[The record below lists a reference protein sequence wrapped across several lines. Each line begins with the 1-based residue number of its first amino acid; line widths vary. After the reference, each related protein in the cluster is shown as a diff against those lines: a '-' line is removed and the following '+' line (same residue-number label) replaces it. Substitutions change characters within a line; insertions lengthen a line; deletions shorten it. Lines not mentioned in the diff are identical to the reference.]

1 MITFQDIAVTLRR
14 LLRWKTLFYDALLP
28 VLSRLGPAASARVL
42 AALGGASAAIWPP
55 RKAELRRA
63 VAMARRSLD
72 ADWNEA
78 ETTADLAARIPR
90 FLARDF
96 PLDRLDDRAVFDR
109 FDVAGYAKV
118 QEAIDQGTGVILLG
132 GHFGAHLAAI
142 HWMYRAGSP
151 LRLLVQRPNHVSK
164 YLHNQFD
171 RDQDIPQSRFFL
183 RRGMTAAESAERV
196 LSARRALRA
205 GMAVYMAGDIPWKS
219 PNARRGTLLGR
230 TDTFLAVWAD
240 LAVLTRAPV
249 VPVFCSHESR
259 GRFLLTFDAPW
270 ILKPGDE
277 PAAVERFLARL
288 EAEIDASPADAVAH
302 LLWSCYQPTFD
313 ESILSINDQKFIPI
327 KSTHDNANT
336 AAQTAPVAA
345 H

>member
-1 MITFQDIAVTLRR
+1 MTLRR

-28 VLSRLGPAASARVL
+28 LLSCLGPAASARVL
-42 AALGGASAAIWPP
+42 AALGGATAAIWPP

-63 VAMARRSLD
+63 VATARRSLD

-96 PLDRLDDRAVFDR
+96 PLDRLGDRAVFDR

-164 YLHNQFD
+164 YLHEQFD
-171 RDQDIPQSRFFL
+171 RDQAIPQSRFFL
-183 RRGMTAAESAERV
+183 RRGMNAAESAERV
-196 LSARRALRA
+196 LIARRALRA

-230 TDTFLAVWAD
+230 TDTFLSVWAD

-277 PAAVERFLARL
+277 HAAVERFLARL

-313 ESILSINDQKFIPI
+313 DSIISIDDREFIPI
-327 KSTHDNANT
+327 DHTNDHTNA
-336 AAQTAPVAA
+336 AEQTTPVAA

>member
-1 MITFQDIAVTLRR
+1 MMTFQDIAATPRR

-42 AALGGASAAIWPP
+42 AALGGASAALWPP

-63 VAMARRSLD
+63 IATARRSLG

-78 ETTADLAARIPR
+78 ETTAELAARIPR

-96 PLDRLDDRAVFDR
+96 PLDRLDDRSVFDR

-118 QEAIDQGTGVILLG
+118 QEAIDQGTGVILVG

-142 HWMYRAGSP
+142 HWLYRAGTP
-151 LRLLVQRPNHVSK
+151 LRLLVQRPNHVSQ

-171 RDQDIPQSRFFL
+171 LDQPIPQSQFFL
-183 RRGMTAAESAERV
+183 RRGLGAAESAERV
-196 LSARRALRA
+196 LNARRALRA

-219 PNARRGTLLGR
+219 PNARRGTLMGR
-230 TDTFLAVWAD
+230 TDTFLSVWAD

-249 VPVFCSHESR
+249 VPVFCSHENR
-259 GRFLLTFDAPW
+259 GRFLLTFDPPW
-270 ILKPGDE
+270 TLKPGDE

-288 EAEIDASPADAVAH
+288 EAEIDATPADAVAH

-313 ESILSINDQKFIPI
+313 KSIISIENRKPIPI
-327 KSTHDNANT
+327 QSANDHVKA
-336 AAQTAPVAA
+336 AAQTAPIAA
-345 H
+345 Q